1 MFRWFVG
8 LDLDAPVWDVT
19 VFTKN
24 RDRVLAGQIAT
35 AFFEPVLAQAK
46 APRLLSDEHV
56 TVEGTL
62 IEAWAGPKRFT
73 KTPAPAGVPP
83 PDDPGNPS
91 VTFRGERRTNATPAS
106 TTDPEARRYK
116 QATGPDA
123 KRGFLGH
130 VLMEHRHGLVV
141 NTHLT
146 PASGTAEREA
156 AIALLNRQPPTRR
169 ITLGGDQNDAT
180 QPFVQD
186 LQAVQVTPHVAQH
199 TRHRASASD
208 GRSTR
213 HPGYVVSQ
221 QKRTRVEEIV
231 GWVKT
236 VGLLRTVTLRGVPR
250 VGWLFTVAA
259 AMYNLLVRIRN
270 LVTVAT

>member
-8 LDLDAPVWDVT
+8 LDLDAPVWDMT

-46 APRLLSDEHV
+46 TPRLLFDEHV

-73 KTPAPAGVPP
+73 KTPAPAGVLP

-123 KRGFLGH
+123 KLYFLGH
-130 VLMEHRHGLVV
+130 VRMEHRHGLVV
-141 NTHLT
+141 NTRLT
-146 PASGTAEREA
+146 PASGTAEREV
-156 AIALLNRQPPTRR
+156 AIRTMLPSCSSRICRR
-169 ITLGGDQNDAT
+169 CRSRPMWLSIRGTVPVRMMAGAHGTPAT
-180 QPFVQD
+180 
-186 LQAVQVTPHVAQH
+186 
-199 TRHRASASD
+199 S
-208 GRSTR
+208 
-213 HPGYVVSQ
+213 
-221 QKRTRVEEIV
+221 
-231 GWVKT
+231 
-236 VGLLRTVTLRGVPR
+236 
-250 VGWLFTVAA
+250 
-259 AMYNLLVRIRN
+259 
-270 LVTVAT
+270 